1 MKDDHITIFP
11 SLIPTF
17 VSFMLQDYKARNIP
31 LIAEIPVYN
40 SSENRFWPKRIF
52 IGTPDKFVV
61 NINNNPDHIVY
72 YRINKT
78 NFLSINL
85 PFEEPYYYSISYPPN
100 GDAEPSFL
108 LAMYNPDKYSNDISH
123 SYILFI
129 PTDFQSASL
138 TTV

>member
-17 VSFMLQDYKARNIP
+17 VSSMLQDYKARNIP
-31 LIAEIPVYN
+31 LIAEIPEY
-40 SSENRFWPKRIF
+40 SENGFWPKRIF
-52 IGTPDKFVV
+52 LGVLDKFVL

-108 LAMYNPDKYSNDISH
+108 LSIIPNIYSNDILY
-123 SYILFI
+123 SYIQFI

-138 TTV
+138 TVV

>member
-17 VSFMLQDYKARNIP
+17 VSSMLQDYKARNIP

-108 LAMYNPDKYSNDISH
+108 LSIIPNDISH